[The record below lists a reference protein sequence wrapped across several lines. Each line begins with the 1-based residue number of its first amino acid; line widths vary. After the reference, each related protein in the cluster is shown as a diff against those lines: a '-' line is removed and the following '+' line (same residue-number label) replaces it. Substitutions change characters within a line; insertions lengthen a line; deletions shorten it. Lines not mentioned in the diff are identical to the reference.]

1 MVIEIEIDHT
11 VGTDKDKTLDP
22 TIGDNYKTDNVD
34 MTVEEEVIDVKIMT
48 IEMTVEIEGEKTLG
62 EASVMTDMTIEIG
75 VEQEKEV

>member
-22 TIGDNYKTDNVD
+22 TIGDNYKTDSMDVI
-34 MTVEEEVIDVKIMT
+34 VGEEVIDVKIMT
-48 IEMTVEIEGEKTLG
+48 IEMTVDIEGDKTIG
-62 EASVMTDMTIEIG
+62 EASVMTDTTIEIG